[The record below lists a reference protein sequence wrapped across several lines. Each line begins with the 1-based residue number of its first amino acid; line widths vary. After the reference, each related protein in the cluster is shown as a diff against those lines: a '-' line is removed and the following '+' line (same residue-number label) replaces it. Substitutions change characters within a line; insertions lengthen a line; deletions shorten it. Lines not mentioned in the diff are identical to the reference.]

1 MASNLKYSVAA
12 KNAKLGSTGLVAF
25 IGTSAQLK
33 LYNGTQPTNPDT
45 ALAGNTLLVT
55 LTCNATAFGAAA
67 SGVLT
72 AGAITSGAGAAG
84 AGAGTTA
91 TFYRLFKS
99 DGTTAV
105 IDGTVG
111 TTGSDLNLDNPNIA
125 QNQNVSVTSYTITEG
140 N

>member
-1 MASNLKYSVAA
+1 MASNLKLAAAA
-12 KNAKLGSTGLVAF
+12 KNAMLDATGLKAY
-25 IGTSAQLK
+25 IGTSALLR
-33 LYNGTQPTNPDT
+33 LYSGAQPTNPDT
-45 ALAGNTLLVT
+45 ALSGNTLLAE
-55 LTCNATAFGAAA
+55 LTCNATAFGTVA

-72 AGAITSGAGAAG
+72 ASAISSTTGQAG

-91 TFYRLFKS
+91 TFFRLFKS

-111 TTGSDLNLDNPNIA
+111 TSACDCNLNNASIA
-125 QNQNVSVTSYTITEG
+125 SGQSVSITSFTYTKA